1 MPDNRER
8 IVSAAT
14 ELLHEGGRAAV
25 STRAVCARA
34 GVQSPTIYRLF
45 GDMDGLLDA
54 VAAHGF
60 ATYLAGKTARGS
72 IADPVD
78 ELRAGW
84 DQHIEFGLTYPDLYL
99 LMYGEPPL
107 GGPPPPAAVAGM
119 EVLDERIRRIAEAG
133 RLRVPQDRAT
143 ALVHAAGSGTT
154 LTLIATPPDQRD
166 PDLSEL
172 AREAVIAAITADAPA
187 GAASGPVAAAVALR
201 ARLSEVET
209 LSPAEQ
215 ALLADWLDR
224 IARESSGPAPR

>member
-60 ATYLAGKTARGS
+60 ATYLAGKTARGA

-84 DQHIEFGLTYPDLYL
+84 DQHVEFGLAQPDLYL

-107 GGPPPPAAVAGM
+107 GGPPPAAAVAGM
-119 EVLDERIRRIAEAG
+119 AVLGERIRRIAEAG

-154 LTLIATPPDQRD
+154 LTLISTPPDRRD
-166 PDLSEL
+166 PGLSEL

-187 GAASGPVAAAVALR
+187 AAASGPVAAAVALR
-201 ARLSEVET
+201 ARLPEVET

-224 IARESSGPAPR
+224 IARESSDPAPR

>member
-1 MPDNRER
+1 MPDNRDR
-8 IVSAAT
+8 IVDAAT
-14 ELLHEGGRAAV
+14 ELLHEGGRSAV

-72 IADPVD
+72 VADPVD
-78 ELRAGW
+78 DLRAGW
-84 DQHIEFGLTYPDLYL
+84 DQHIEFGLTQPDLYL

-119 EVLDERIRRIAEAG
+119 EVLGERIRRIAEAG

-143 ALVHAAGSGTT
+143 MLVHAAGSGTT

-166 PDLSEL
+166 PGLSEL
-172 AREAVIAAITADAPA
+172 AREAVIAAITTDMPT
-187 GAASGPVAAAVALR
+187 GASGPVTAAVALR
-201 ARLSEVET
+201 ARLPEVDVLT
-209 LSPAEQ
+209 PAEQ

-224 IARESSGPAPR
+224 IARS

>member
-1 MPDNRER
+1 VPDNRDR
-8 IVSAAT
+8 IVDAAT
-14 ELLHEGGRAAV
+14 ELLHEGGRSAV

-72 IADPVD
+72 VADPVD
-78 ELRAGW
+78 DLRAGW
-84 DQHIEFGLTYPDLYL
+84 DQHIEFGLTQPDLYL

-119 EVLDERIRRIAEAG
+119 EVLGERIRRIAEAG

-143 ALVHAAGSGTT
+143 MLVHAAGSGTT

-166 PDLSEL
+166 PGLSEL
-172 AREAVIAAITADAPA
+172 AREAVIAAITTDMPT
-187 GAASGPVAAAVALR
+187 GASGPVTAAVALR
-201 ARLSEVET
+201 ARLPEVDVLT
-209 LSPAEQ
+209 PAEQ

-224 IARESSGPAPR
+224 IARS